1 MSNLSLETLST
12 KTESQTF
19 DRKSIKIAAKDLA
32 VTVVAFANADGGTI
46 AIGIADDGRLEGIDG
61 HQEHLNELLRVPFDF
76 CQPSVKISTDK
87 LPFVRENG
95 TTDHVLLMNVEQSS
109 KVHANQKDEVYYR
122 VGDKSKKLT
131 FDERLQLLYDKG
143 EMIYENKSVFG
154 ASIDDIDLQLVQS
167 YCDLI
172 GYTKS
177 PLEYL
182 EQNDKLIVTD
192 EDKYK
197 ISTAAVLLFGK
208 RPQDFFP
215 RAQVRFIKY
224 QGTEALTGAQ
234 MNVMKDVIFD
244 GTILD
249 MVNKSI
255 NFVSTQIRE
264 HTYLGKDARFVTKP
278 EYPEFVWKELIINAI
293 THRDYSILGTDIQ
306 IKMFDD
312 RISVESPGNLPS
324 IVRLDNMRYVHFSRN
339 PIIAKFLKAHKFV
352 REFGEGVD
360 RMYRELAEAGNP
372 VPKYEQIAFMI
383 VGTAYSLLHENA
395 ENINIAHEN
404 PTENYLQKITKK
416 NPKDINNNPPVNPP
430 VNSLDGQ
437 IVQLML
443 DNTRITYNEL
453 AKITGKHRDTI
464 REHVGK
470 MQKEG
475 IITRIGPDKGGYWQV
490 TQTINPSVNPSVNS
504 LDDQI
509 VRLILENPQITYN
522 KLSKITGKHRDTIRE
537 HLGKMQTE
545 GLLTRIGPDK
555 GGYWKVN
562 ERMGKND

>member
-1 MSNLSLETLST
+1 MEKYSISELANAI
-12 KTESQTF
+12 ESQTF

-32 VTVVAFANADGGTI
+32 TIVVAFANADGGTI
-46 AIGIADDGRLEGIDG
+46 AIGIADNGVLEGIDG
-61 HQEHLNELLRVPFDF
+61 HQEHVNELLRVPFDF
-76 CQPSVKISTDK
+76 CQPTVRASVEKVSFK
-87 LPFVRENG
+87 HENG
-95 TTDHVLLMNVEQSS
+95 EPDHILLMNVQQSQ
-109 KVHANQKDEVYYR
+109 KVHANQKDEVFYR

-143 EMIYENKSVFG
+143 EMVYENKSVFG

-167 YCDLI
+167 YCDLV

-182 EQNDKLIVTD
+182 EQNDKLIVKD
-192 EDKYK
+192 ANEYK
-197 ISTAAVLLFGK
+197 VSTAAILLFGK
-208 RPQDFFP
+208 KPQDFFP

-244 GTILD
+244 GTVLD

-255 NFVSTQIRE
+255 AFVGTQVRE
-264 HTYLGKDARFVTKP
+264 HTYLGSDARFVTKA

-360 RMYRELAEAGNP
+360 RMYRELSEGGNP
-372 VPKYEQIAFMI
+372 APKYEQIAFMI
-383 VGTAYSLLHENA
+383 VGTAYSSMFSQTEVMADKQTKSVEKTEKDLEKDLGKDLEKDLGKVSENQKRIL
-395 ENINIAHEN
+395 ELMQLNPHITQEELSKEVGINSKNIRKNIHK
-404 PTENYLQKITKK
+404 LK
-416 NPKDINNNPPVNPP
+416 NAGFV
-430 VNSLDGQ
+430 
-437 IVQLML
+437 
-443 DNTRITYNEL
+443 
-453 AKITGKHRDTI
+453 
-464 REHVGK
+464 
-470 MQKEG
+470 
-475 IITRIGPDKGGYWQV
+475 TRIGPDKGGRWQV
-490 TQTINPSVNPSVNS
+490 NEVA
-504 LDDQI
+504 
-509 VRLILENPQITYN
+509 REN
-522 KLSKITGKHRDTIRE
+522 D
-537 HLGKMQTE
+537 
-545 GLLTRIGPDK
+545 
-555 GGYWKVN
+555 
-562 ERMGKND
+562 